1 MRDITSESEKTAS
14 IREENTATNAGNVP
28 TTVPAADERKEK
40 GASMVE
46 YALVVGLIAVLCII
60 AIRVLGQAVSSQFSN
75 VGYQLG

>member
-1 MRDITSESEKTAS
+1 MKSTDVNQKNS
-14 IREENTATNAGNVP
+14 NQ
-28 TTVPAADERKEK
+28 K

-60 AIRVLGQAVSSQFSN
+60 AIRVLGQAVSRQFSN